1 MQEYAKVC
9 VCVYLP
15 LDGLLHG
22 SEMDRDMGGVGYQT
36 SVWSKQ
42 CTREIQSLLLPRG
55 MVVPII
61 RPQKERAVREC
72 WYMLSCAV
80 PNIKIIRMDSAY

>member
-1 MQEYAKVC
+1 MVSTSMQGYTKVC

-15 LDGLLHG
+15 LNSLLHG
-22 SEMDRDMGGVGYQT
+22 SEMDRDVGGVGHQT

-42 CTREIQSLLLPRG
+42 CTREIQSLLLSRG

-61 RPQKERAVREC
+61 RPQKERH
-72 WYMLSCAV
+72 
-80 PNIKIIRMDSAY
+80 